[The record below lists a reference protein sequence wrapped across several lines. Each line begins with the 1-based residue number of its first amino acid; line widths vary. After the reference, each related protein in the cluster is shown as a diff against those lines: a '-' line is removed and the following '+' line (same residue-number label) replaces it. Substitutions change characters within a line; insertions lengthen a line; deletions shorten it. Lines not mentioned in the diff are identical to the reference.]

1 MATGVFYKVAAP
13 KFIEVIPVYDN
24 FFRVFE
30 SSTPYVKY
38 ESKIEFAGKTMLT
51 LYAEFW

>member
-1 MATGVFYKVAAP
+1 MATGVFYKVPAP
-13 KFIEVIPVYDN
+13 KFIEVIPVDAT
-24 FFRVFE
+24 FFRVFDP
-30 SSTPYVKY
+30 STPYVKY